1 MNEREHRLGL
11 HSLPHPMTP
20 ARRILPQFAGNAG
33 RFSPLRSHSPSPGC
47 CHADTRSRRRQGAP
61 PGQGL
66 GSSPLGPG
74 RPTGAAALSGTLP
87 SGQLRQGSRCGDLA
101 RDTPPLPRNSS
112 TRQGQGRPIL
122 AAGPG
127 GPWTHRPGPRRSEET
142 AQAARLAEGRG
153 RNDKPLV

>member
-1 MNEREHRLGL
+1 MIPSYQAIFRNTPVPFHCAPTAPLQAVVMLTHGPAGDRELLRGRAWAH
-11 HSLPHPMTP
+11 HPWV
-20 ARRILPQFAGNAG
+20 
-33 RFSPLRSHSPSPGC
+33 
-47 CHADTRSRRRQGAP
+47 
-61 PGQGL
+61 
-66 GSSPLGPG
+66 PG
-74 RPTGAAALSGTLP
+74 RPTGTAALSGTLP